1 MELTLLWAALTAA
14 ALGWLGTRIW
24 PRGLPDH
31 PADRLLGA
39 GAIGL
44 LVGRLTAMIAQGT
57 IPIFNPGEILI
68 VRGGVHTGAASIGA
82 LVAYL
87 WSVRGELGYLDATTP
102 AALLALAGWHGG
114 CLWRGACLGTASDLL
129 WAFAEPESAVSRHP
143 VELYVALT
151 LLAAAWAVSRLPLRP
166 LLRSGVGLAIAGMIR
181 LLTEPLRLSL
191 TGGPTAWYV
200 AAIAIG
206 LLAAIVGPR
215 LVAPRTSPVT

>member
-1 MELTLLWAALTAA
+1 MEFTLLWAALTAA

-24 PRGLPDH
+24 PEGLPDH

-57 IPIFNPGEILI
+57 SPFLNPGDILI
-68 VRGGVHTGAASIGA
+68 VRGGVHTGAATIGA

-87 WSVRGELGYLDATTP
+87 WSVRGELRYLDATTP

-114 CLWRGACLGTASDLL
+114 CLWRGACLGTASHLP
-129 WAFAEPESAVSRHP
+129 WAFAEPGSVVSRHP
-143 VELYVALT
+143 VEIYVGLT
-151 LLAAAWAVSRLPLRP
+151 LVAAAWAVSRLQFRP
-166 LLRSGVGLAIAGMIR
+166 LLRSGFGLAIAGMIR

-191 TGGPTAWYV
+191 TGGPTTWYS
-200 AAIAIG
+200 AAIVVG

-215 LVAPRTSPVT
+215 LIAARASPVT